1 MLSNSLKAATAPA
14 DRALSASIAKIKE
27 WSGMTV
33 TYERVDAGYTNFNFL
48 IHIKELGLT
57 GFAKVVGPG
66 TEAFIDRKVAHE
78 AAVLASDL
86 GIGPSLIGYVE
97 EDDFEVYE
105 FLEGYRCFTIADMT
119 DSDLAG
125 TVMNCYAKMHA
136 APALSGSNP
145 WDQQIESLVDQIEAV
160 GADRPGDL
168 TDLLWQKERARQA
181 IGHSGILSVPCYNDG
196 YVTNYMRNDGSDVRI
211 IDWEYGAN
219 NDPYW
224 DLATYFFES
233 FADRSTQKRLL
244 CIYNSEAGANE
255 MARIDLFVPL
265 VCLKWGLWASLQ
277 SSVSQI
283 DFDYLKYADILFMRA
298 RHLMRQER
306 WEDALDML
314 WAGSRPITSGRC

>member
-1 MLSNSLKAATAPA
+1 MLSNSLNAATTPA
-14 DRALSASIAKIKE
+14 DRALSASLAKIKK

-33 TYERVDAGYTNFNFL
+33 TYERVGAGYTNFNFL
-48 IHIKELGLT
+48 VHIKELELT

-105 FLEGYRCFTIADMT
+105 FLKGYRCFTIADMT
-119 DSDLAG
+119 DPDLAG
-125 TVMNCYAKMHA
+125 KVMNCYAKMHA
-136 APALSGSNP
+136 APALSGSDP
-145 WDQQIESLVDQIEAV
+145 WDQQIGSLVDQIEAL
-160 GADRPGDL
+160 GADRPDDL
-168 TDLLWQKERARQA
+168 ADLLWQKARAKQA
-181 IGHSGILSVPCYNDG
+181 IGHSGTLSAPCYNDG
-196 YVTNYMRNDGSDVRI
+196 YVTNYMRNDAGDVRI

-224 DLATYFFES
+224 DLATYFFEC
-233 FADRSTQKRLL
+233 FADRPLQRKLL
-244 CIYNSEAGANE
+244 DSYNPAAGANE
-255 MARIDLFVPL
+255 MARIDLFIPL

-277 SSVSQI
+277 SSISKI

-298 RHLMRQER
+298 RHLMRQEG
-306 WEDALDML
+306 WEIALDTL
-314 WAGSRPITSGRC
+314 WAGGRPPTSSRC